1 MNINRIS
8 RNGAVVNWRK
18 WIKIG
23 LSLPYG
29 LYSRALP
36 WFLCVFFCFICKIMR
51 GDSPNWTWYFKGIQW
66 FIIHGRLVT
75 FRLVPV
81 SENLSPSVKAL
92 NVCFVSGLVF
102 VFCSCSYV
110 TKPTRDLTLLSG
122 LLGLMTNTLEVRK
135 SSIEYTFWWGYVCQR
150 EDCYYLTLRFINFLW
165 FVRKARHS
173 SYLVWTATNLL

>member
-18 WIKIG
+18 WIKIE

-36 WFLCVFFCFICKIMR
+36 WFLCVFFCFICKIMH

-66 FIIHGRLVT
+66 FIIHGCLLT

-92 NVCFVSGLVF
+92 NVLLCVRSYFCFLLLF
-102 VFCSCSYV
+102 L
-110 TKPTRDLTLLSG
+110 RDETHEGFDTSG
-122 LLGLMTNTLEVRK
+122 LLGFMTNTLEVRK

-150 EDCYYLTLRFINFLW
+150 QDCYHLTLRFINFLW

-173 SYLVWTATNLL
+173 SYLV